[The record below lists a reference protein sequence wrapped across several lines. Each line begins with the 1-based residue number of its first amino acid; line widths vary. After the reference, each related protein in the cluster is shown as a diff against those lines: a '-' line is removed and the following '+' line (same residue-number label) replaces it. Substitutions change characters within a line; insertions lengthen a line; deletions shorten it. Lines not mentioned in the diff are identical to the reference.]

1 MSPSCQPRRRR
12 KGSPRKS
19 STRKPSAPLCA
30 SSTAYRG
37 LKDTEGGEG
46 KEDEEEEEENEEEE
60 DREEG
65 GGEKEEKEEEEERKE
80 EGARRT

>member
-46 KEDEEEEEENEEEE
+46 KEEEEEENEEEE